1 MGRSMFLD
9 KGYWIVKIE
18 DGFCSISGTYP
29 KEAVTTA
36 NQINSSGFAKI
47 NPTAALNLFKNL

>member
-1 MGRSMFLD
+1 MVID
-9 KGYWIVKIE
+9 KGSWIVKIE

-29 KEAVTTA
+29 KEAVITA
-36 NQINSSGFAKI
+36 NRINSSGFAKI

>member
-1 MGRSMFLD
+1 MFLD
-9 KGYWIVKIE
+9 KGSWIVKIE

-29 KEAVTTA
+29 KEAVITA
-36 NQINSSGFAKI
+36 NRINSSGLAKI